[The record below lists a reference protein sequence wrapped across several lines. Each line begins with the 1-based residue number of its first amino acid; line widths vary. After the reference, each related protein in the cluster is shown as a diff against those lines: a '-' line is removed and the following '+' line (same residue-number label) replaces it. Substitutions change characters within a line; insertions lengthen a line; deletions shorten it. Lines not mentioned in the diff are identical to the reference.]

1 MSEVKDTNP
10 KDACGI
16 RKVPYSVIPAPAMAE
31 VGVALLEGAL
41 KYGRHNYRVAG
52 VRASVY
58 YDAVCARHLAA
69 WWEGEDID
77 PDSGLHHITK
87 AIAGLL
93 VLRDSMMRG
102 NWVDDRPP
110 KSPDGWMTALN
121 KRASELIDKYPEP
134 LPAHLATDGVEKTEP
149 WSASTLVEATLH
161 HADRLEEAES
171 AESVKDCLTC
181 GHGIVGEFPPVCA
194 MCCGAEGAGPKYSK
208 WTPRKKDCRSCG
220 HHALIGDETSGVCKV
235 CCTEALLCGKHYSR
249 WTPKC
254 GN

>member
-1 MSEVKDTNP
+1 MSEGQSEVKSEAKDTNP
-10 KDACGI
+10 KYACGI

-58 YDAVCARHLAA
+58 YDAVCARHLAL

-134 LPAHLATDGVEKTEP
+134 LPAHLATDAAPATEP
-149 WSASTLVEATLH
+149 
-161 HADRLEEAES
+161 EEKEK
-171 AESVKDCLTC
+171 EEVPKRDCL
-181 GHGIVGEFPPVCA
+181 
-194 MCCGAEGAGPKYSK
+194 
-208 WTPRKKDCRSCG
+208 SCG
-220 HHALIGDETSGVCKV
+220 HHVLIGDETSGVCQV